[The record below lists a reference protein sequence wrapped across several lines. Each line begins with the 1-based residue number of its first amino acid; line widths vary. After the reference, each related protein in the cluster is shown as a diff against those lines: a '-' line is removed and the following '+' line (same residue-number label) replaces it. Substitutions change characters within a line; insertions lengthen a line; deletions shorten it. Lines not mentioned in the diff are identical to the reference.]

1 MTGPTAAPGALH
13 PRVLLLGRAGCHL
26 CDEARVV
33 VADVCSG
40 LGQAWAYQD
49 VDDHP
54 HLRERYSDLVPVVL
68 VDGADVAHYRVSS
81 AVLRAAL
88 G

>member
-1 MTGPTAAPGALH
+1 MSDPLAEPST
-13 PRVLLLGRAGCHL
+13 RVVLLGRAGCHL

-33 VADVCSG
+33 VSDVCSA
-40 LGQAWAYQD
+40 LGQTWVERD

-54 HLRERYSDLVPVVL
+54 DLRERYTDLVPVVL
-68 VDGADVAHYRVSS
+68 VDGEDVAHYRVSR

-88 G
+88 V